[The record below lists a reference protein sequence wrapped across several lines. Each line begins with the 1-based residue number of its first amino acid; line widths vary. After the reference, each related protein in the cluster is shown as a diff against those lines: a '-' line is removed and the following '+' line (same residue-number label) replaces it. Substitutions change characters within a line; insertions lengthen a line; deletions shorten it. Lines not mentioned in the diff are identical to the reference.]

1 MRQEREQR
9 MINETWYQCFS
20 EPTPEWKQRKCNLYM
35 HGTACLIV
43 LLVDTPGCKIPLTT
57 WLSVYFFLLCVETV
71 TMEYR
76 FRMNNSHY
84 FQHYRQRRKLIQNG
98 MVVVKEICEALW
110 VFYGITLYYSDE
122 SKGCSEENRGFVI
135 IMVMFLIL
143 GVLKLVLF
151 LVVLGI
157 MVYIFVQR
165 RIARSQ

>member
-1 MRQEREQR
+1 
-9 MINETWYQCFS
+9 
-20 EPTPEWKQRKCNLYM
+20 
-35 HGTACLIV
+35 
-43 LLVDTPGCKIPLTT
+43 
-57 WLSVYFFLLCVETV
+57 
-71 TMEYR
+71 MEYR
-76 FRMNNSHY
+76 FRMSNSHY

-98 MVVVKEICEALW
+98 MVVVKEICEAFW